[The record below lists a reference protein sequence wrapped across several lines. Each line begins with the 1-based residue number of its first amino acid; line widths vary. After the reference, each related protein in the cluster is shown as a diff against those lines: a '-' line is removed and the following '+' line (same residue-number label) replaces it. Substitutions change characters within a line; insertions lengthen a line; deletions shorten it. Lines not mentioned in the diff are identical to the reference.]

1 MAKSAKSM
9 KQLNFI
15 LQSKG
20 GVGKSFLVWL
30 LANQE
35 KENETALFIDLD
47 NSTQTSNAR
56 LARLVGQNRVSHYSI
71 LDENKKIER
80 EEFLNM
86 LQAFSQIPAQK
97 IYIDFGA
104 PESEEFLKFLRYEFS
119 AETLKEA
126 ADMLEI
132 SIRFNVI
139 IAGNDTVS
147 ACLNYSQ
154 ALTGLIQDYFPVLW
168 FYNVGLSGGIETRE
182 TTKIGLITVI
192 EQNGLKAQLIPFGDL
207 GFSQSAKDIVKMLA
221 DGSTPDTLPFA
232 SKLKFNQVMKEFQS
246 SLSHV

>member
-1 MAKSAKSM
+1 M

-30 LANQE
+30 LANQY
-35 KENETALFIDLD
+35 KDNEAVIFIDLD

-56 LARLVGQNRVSHYSI
+56 LAGLVGQHRVSHYSI

-86 LQAFSQIPAQK
+86 LQVFSQAEPNK
-97 IYIDFGA
+97 IYVDFGA

-119 AETLKEA
+119 ADTLKEA
-126 ADMLEI
+126 SDMLGVTI
-132 SIRFNVI
+132 TFSVV

-154 ALTGLIQDYFPVLW
+154 ALTTLAQDYFTVNW
-168 FYNVGLSGGIETRE
+168 FYNVGLSGGIDSRE
-182 TTKIGLITVI
+182 TTKSTLENLITT
-192 EQNGLKAQLIPFGDL
+192 NALKTQLIPFGDL

-221 DGSTPDTLPFA
+221 DGSTADTLPFA
-232 SKLKFNQVMKEFQS
+232 SKLKFNQVMKEFQTS
-246 SLSHV
+246 SSHV